1 MALAMDILEIEL
13 GGRLVAR
20 RCITGRPVEIGR
32 SPECDVVLD
41 DPELAERHLLVSR
54 VRGTVC
60 VADISRGRRHAG
72 MVQPLRPGEGLA
84 VGEYRLLR
92 REPRPD
98 ELRREPRP
106 DAAQRE
112 PEALDG
118 HPTQDLKRGSV
129 VAPRMLVLV
138 GRGPEARRYVL
149 DDRPLH
155 LGRDDGNDVVLADR
169 AVSTRHVRLEPTDA
183 GVLVRDLGSRNGT
196 FVNGVRVQTALLAM
210 GGQIQVGHA
219 ELRLVARTEAE
230 PQTMIAESPAML
242 EMLAEAQRAALLSWP
257 VLVHGESGT
266 GKESVARALH
276 ELGTRV
282 RGPYVALNAGG
293 FATNLL
299 EAELFGHE
307 KGAFTGASQTH
318 RGLFEQAHGGTL
330 FLDEIGEL
338 PLECQAR
345 LLRVLESGEL
355 RRVGGEAMLRVDVR
369 LVCAT
374 HRDLRAMVAEGA
386 FREDLY
392 YRIARLVLEVP
403 ALRSRPEDVRA
414 LARHFLHQVRNELGP
429 RELSSGAEARLVA
442 YDWPGNA
449 RELRN
454 VLCAAACAT
463 TAPCIEEQ
471 DVDRALRRVGGRHPL
486 RGPDPES
493 MLRTLDAC
501 QGNLSAAARAL
512 GVPRSTLRGR
522 LRASGRYEV

>member
-1 MALAMDILEIEL
+1 
-13 GGRLVAR
+13 
-20 RCITGRPVEIGR
+20 
-32 SPECDVVLD
+32 
-41 DPELAERHLLVSR
+41 
-54 VRGTVC
+54 
-60 VADISRGRRHAG
+60 
-72 MVQPLRPGEGLA
+72 MVQPLRVGEGLA
-84 VGEYRLLR
+84 LGQHRLVR

-98 ELRREPRP
+98 PVRRESGM
-106 DAAQRE
+106 AAH
-112 PEALDG
+112 DG
-118 HPTQDLKRGSV
+118 HPTQDLKLGSV
-129 VAPRMLVLV
+129 VAPSMLVLV
-138 GRGPEARRYVL
+138 GRGPEARRYLL

-155 LGRDDGNDVVLADR
+155 LGRDDGNDVVLVDR

-210 GGQIQVGHA
+210 GGQVQVGHA
-219 ELRLVARTEAE
+219 ELRLVARAEAD
-230 PQTMIAESPAML
+230 PQAQTMIAESPAML
-242 EMLAEAQRAALLSWP
+242 EMLAEAQRAALLPWP

-276 ELGTRV
+276 ELGTRA
-282 RGPYVALNAGG
+282 REPYVALNAGG

-307 KGAFTGASQTH
+307 KGAFTGANQTH

-374 HRDLRAMVAEGA
+374 HRDLRAMVADGT

-414 LARHFLHQVRNELGP
+414 LARHFLRQVRNELGP
-429 RELSSGAEARLVA
+429 RELSSDAEARLVA

-471 DVDRALRRVGGRHPL
+471 DVDRALRRVGGRYPQ
-486 RGPDPES
+486 RGPDPTS
-493 MLRTLDAC
+493 MLRALDAY

-512 GVPRSTLRGR
+512 GVPRSTLRDR
-522 LRASGRYEV
+522 LRAGGHYEV